1 MLVVLIV
8 NLAYGG
14 RNNMKNNT
22 NYKRRRDDVKISM
35 IPRWM
40 DITMIV
46 CKWLIGIIPFIV
58 CSLMYLFQSEMSL
71 WDNLL
76 LTSVY
81 LLSLSNIINSLDGN

>member
-46 CKWLIGIIPFIV
+46 CKWLIGIIPFLV
-58 CSLMYLFQSEMSL
+58 CSLMYFFQSEMSL

-81 LLSLSNIINSLDGN
+81 LLSLSNIINCLDN

>member
-14 RNNMKNNT
+14 RNNMRNNT
-22 NYKRRRDDVKISM
+22 HRRRHNDVKISM

-40 DITMIV
+40 NITMII

-81 LLSLSNIINSLDGN
+81 LLSLSNIINSLDN